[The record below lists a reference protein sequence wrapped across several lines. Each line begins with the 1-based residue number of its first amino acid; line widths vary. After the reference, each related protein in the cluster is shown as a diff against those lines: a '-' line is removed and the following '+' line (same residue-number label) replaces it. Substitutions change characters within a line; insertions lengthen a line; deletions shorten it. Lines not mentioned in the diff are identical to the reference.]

1 MSQDTA
7 PRHRYAVTFSVTL
20 YVDAETEDK
29 AIDTAEEKLDA
40 GGYIGTIHE
49 RNIFVT
55 LEDVGRV
62 GA

>member
-7 PRHRYAVTFSVTL
+7 PRHRYAVTFEVII
-20 YVDAETEDK
+20 YVEAETDDK
-29 AIDTAEEKLDA
+29 AIDAAEEMLDA
-40 GGYIGTIHE
+40 GGYIGTIHTHS
-49 RNIFVT
+49 ICVT